1 MTGVRDASGLS
12 ELGEVFLRDAVSLS
26 EIGEIHI
33 RDAGGLSKVYEFT
46 SPFEATLTGDAFGA
60 NGSNSAISVTTS
72 SVTCNTT
79 GGIGAVSY
87 QWVRTDADPASWVIV
102 SPTSQTTAFRAV
114 SVASGVD
121 QFASF
126 RCDVTDSDAPPNT
139 DSSPSI
145 TATASNFGGFD

>member
-1 MTGVRDASGLS
+1 MTGIREASGLS
-12 ELGEVFLRDAVSLS
+12 ELGEVFLRDAVGLS

-87 QWVRTDADPASWVIV
+87 QWVRTDADPATWVIV
-102 SPTSQTTAFRAV
+102 SPTSQNTAFRAV
-114 SVASGVD
+114 SVPSGTD
-121 QFASF
+121 QLASF